1 MIEPRRPHRKSY
13 TPEFEDQAV
22 RLALELGNIEA
33 ASRQLDV
40 GASLLGG
47 WVGLSKA
54 ASERGLGLAE
64 SIDEKSRNAILEREI
79 ANLRMENEILK
90 KATAYF
96 AADHLPRN
104 TPGSGGIGRSIRSS

>member
-1 MIEPRRPHRKSY
+1 MNEHHIRTRKSY
-13 TPEFEDQAV
+13 TPEFKEQAV

-47 WVGLSKA
+47 WVSLSRA
-54 ASERGLGLAE
+54 AQDRGMGLAD
-64 SIDEKSRNAILEREI
+64 SLDEKARNSALEREN

-96 AADHLPRN
+96 AAGHLPQSTLGFKN
-104 TPGSGGIGRSIRSS
+104 TVRGTR

>member
-1 MIEPRRPHRKSY
+1 MNEHQIRTRKSY
-13 TPEFEDQAV
+13 TSEFKEQAV

-54 ASERGLGLAE
+54 ARDRGMGLAD
-64 SIDEKSRNAILEREI
+64 SIDEKSRNSVLEREN

-96 AADHLPRN
+96 AAGHLTQSTLGFKSTVRG
-104 TPGSGGIGRSIRSS
+104 TR